1 MLGKPNVYGSIFR
14 FEGQATVFY
23 PKEGGPCYRCL
34 YPEPPPPGLVPS
46 CAEGGVLGVLP
57 GVIGTVQATEAIKL
71 IAGIGETLVG
81 RLMLYD
87 ALAMRFRELKL
98 RRNPDCPVCGD
109 HPTVTE
115 LIDYEQFCGIVPEPE
130 QNDSSLEITPI
141 EVAAWLK
148 RDDPPFL
155 LDVREP
161 NEWNMG
167 RIPRAI
173 HLPRGHLESKI
184 EGMIDRKQKVVV
196 YCARGNRSALAAL
209 TMKQMGYEN
218 VSSMARGIQGW
229 ADIGGEI
236 EG

>member
-1 MLGKPNVYGSIFR
+1 MDLI
-14 FEGQATVFY
+14 E
-23 PKEGGPCYRCL
+23 
-34 YPEPPPPGLVPS
+34 
-46 CAEGGVLGVLP
+46 
-57 GVIGTVQATEAIKL
+57 EAKKQI
-71 IAGIGETLVG
+71 EQ
-81 RLMLYD
+81 
-87 ALAMRFRELKL
+87 
-98 RRNPDCPVCGD
+98 
-109 HPTVTE
+109 VT
-115 LIDYEQFCGIVPEPE
+115 PE
-130 QNDSSLEITPI
+130 Q
-141 EVAAWLK
+141 V
-148 RDDPPFL
+148 RDMQARNEAVVY

-173 HLPRGHLESKI
+173 HLPRGHLESKV
-184 EGMIDRKQKVVV
+184 EDMIDRKQKVVV